1 VVKQGVTSVA
11 KLGSVLLLGVI
22 GGVIGRSYSRG
33 SSVHA
38 EERSETATCMVGVP
52 KSWGEFR
59 GASAYGLAFQDE
71 NGTLRFLLHPSCGNF
86 NSPTDNPYI
95 DLEILRR

>member
-1 VVKQGVTSVA
+1 MKQTLISIG
-11 KLGSVLLLGVI
+11 KFGIVLFAGVI
-22 GGVIGRSYSRG
+22 GGILGRGYHSDP
-33 SSVHA
+33 VAHA
-38 EERSETATCMVGVP
+38 QEKGETATCMVGVP

-59 GASAYGLAFQDE
+59 GASAFGLAFQDE

-86 NSPTDNPYI
+86 NSPTDNPYV

>member
-1 VVKQGVTSVA
+1 MKQRLISFAKFGV
-11 KLGSVLLLGVI
+11 VLLLGVI
-22 GGVIGRSYSRG
+22 GGIFCRSYPRG

-38 EERSETATCMVGVP
+38 EERPETATCMVGVP

-71 NGTLRFLLHPSCGNF
+71 NGTLRFLLHPSCGNL
-86 NSPTDNPYI
+86 NSPTDTPYV

>member
-1 VVKQGVTSVA
+1 MKQRMISFA
-11 KLGSVLLLGVI
+11 KFGCVLLLGLI
-22 GGVIGRSYSRG
+22 GGFIGRSYPRS

-38 EERSETATCMVGVP
+38 EERGETATCMVGVP

-86 NSPTDNPYI
+86 NSPTDNPYV